1 MKRRFFAVTVLLT
14 MLAAL
19 SAQINPPATNAP
31 EDPAHR
37 ELRILRTN
45 VVDAINKGD
54 VESVL
59 PHLHTNVVI
68 TWQNNEVCRGHQG
81 VREFFH
87 RMGKHAFRAYKIPP
101 TPDELTI
108 PHGGDT
114 GVVFGNSVGQYTL
127 FGREFE
133 FQNRWTAVV
142 VKENGRWQ
150 LAGYHVSLNALNNPL
165 LNAAKKS
172 LFMVGGIG
180 TAIGLI
186 LGILI
191 GKSIQGRR
199 PATPARV
206 P

>member
-1 MKRRFFAVTVLLT
+1 MKPGFFAVMVLLA
-14 MLAAL
+14 MLADL
-19 SAQINPPATNAP
+19 SAQINPPAAKAP
-31 EDPAHR
+31 EDPAHQ

-45 VVDAINKGD
+45 VVDAIIKGD

-87 RMGKHAFRAYKIPP
+87 RMGKHAFRSYKIPP

-108 PHGGDT
+108 LHGSDT
-114 GVVFGNSVGQYTL
+114 GVVFGNSVGQYAL
-127 FGREFE
+127 FGHEYE
-133 FQNRWTAVV
+133 FQNRWTATV

-150 LAGYHVSLNALNNPL
+150 LASYHVSLNALNNPL
-165 LNAAKKS
+165 LDAAKKS
-172 LFMVGGIG
+172 LFVIGGIG

-186 LGILI
+186 LGTLI
-191 GKSIQGRR
+191 GRSIQGRKSS
-199 PATPARV
+199 TPARV